1 MAPAASAPRQ
11 PKLPAVL
18 LAGAA
23 AVLSARWALRAAS
36 EPAFVSGLRG
46 TSAAAPEGRCRVE
59 VVSLRAAEGD
69 ALPSVDVDEGK
80 PGETVNI
87 AELFKGKKG
96 ILFAVPGAFTPTCSE
111 KHLPGFLDGAEELK
125 AAGAEVIACVSV
137 NDPFVM
143 AAWGKDQNAEGKVR
157 MLADTKCELTKAL
170 DMELDAT
177 GKLGSIRSKRY
188 AMVVD
193 DGKITKLG
201 MDDDSFAPSMLAA
214 LKA

>member
-1 MAPAASAPRQ
+1 MAPAVSAPRQ
-11 PKLPAVL
+11 ARLPAL
-18 LAGAA
+18 LLVGAA
-23 AVLSARWALRAAS
+23 AVLSTRWLLRTAS
-36 EPAFVSGLRG
+36 EDPAFVSTLRG
-46 TSAAAPEGRCRVE
+46 TAMPQSRCSVK

-69 ALPSVDVDEGK
+69 ELPSVDVDEGK

-87 AELFKGKKG
+87 RELFKGKKG

-111 KHLPGFLDGAEELK
+111 KHLPGFLDGAEGLK

-143 AAWGKDQNAEGKVR
+143 AAWGKQQEAEGKVR

-177 GKLGSIRSKRY
+177 AKLGSIRSKRY
-188 AMVVD
+188 AMIVD

-201 MDDDSFAPSMLAA
+201 MDDDSFAPVMLEA

>member
-1 MAPAASAPRQ
+1 M
-11 PKLPAVL
+11 
-18 LAGAA
+18 G
-23 AVLSARWALRAAS
+23 
-36 EPAFVSGLRG
+36 E
-46 TSAAAPEGRCRVE
+46 
-59 VVSLRAAEGD
+59 
-69 ALPSVDVDEGK
+69 VDEGK

-87 AELFKGKKG
+87 ADLFKGKKG

-111 KHLPGFLDGAEELK
+111 KHLPGFLDAAEEFKEL
-125 AAGAEVIACVSV
+125 GAEVIVCVSV
-137 NDPFVM
+137 NGPFVM
-143 AAWGKDQNAEGKVR
+143 KAWSKSMGTEGKVR

-188 AMVVD
+188 AMIVE

-201 MDDDSFAPSMLAA
+201 MDDDSFAPSMLEA

>member
-1 MAPAASAPRQ
+1 MTRSS
-11 PKLPAVL
+11 
-18 LAGAA
+18 A
-23 AVLSARWALRAAS
+23 AVLPLALLAVTVLVATRS
-36 EPAFVSGLRG
+36 LAFAGLRG
-46 TSAAAPEGRCRVE
+46 AAPARSSVAVARRV
-59 VVSLRAAEGD
+59 AEGD
-69 ALPSVDVDEGK
+69 ELPSISVDEGK
-80 PGETVNI
+80 PGEAVNVL
-87 AELFKGKKG
+87 ELFRGKKG

-111 KHLPGFLDGAEELK
+111 KHLPGFLDGADELK

-143 AAWGKDQNAEGKVR
+143 AAWGKDQGAEGKVR

-188 AMVVD
+188 AMIVE

>member
-1 MAPAASAPRQ
+1 MAPAVSVPRQ
-11 PKLPAVL
+11 PKLPALL

-23 AVLSARWALRAAS
+23 AVLSVRYALRAVS
-36 EPAFVSGLRG
+36 EEPVFVSGLRG
-46 TSAAAPEGRCRVE
+46 TSAPQGRRCRVE

-69 ALPSVDVDEGK
+69 ELPSVDVDEGK

-87 AELFKGKKG
+87 RELFKGKKG

-143 AAWGKDQNAEGKVR
+143 AAWGKDKSAEGKVR

-177 GKLGSIRSKRY
+177 GKLGSVRSQRY
-188 AMVVD
+188 AMLID